1 MCPLLDLAYCELF
14 EKVIILPHFYRS
26 TTFLGNA
33 IFAPGPHDGLQNLD
47 QIKGLSRMFACATVL
62 FMNAPKQKLSNFF

>member
-14 EKVIILPHFYRS
+14 EKVIILPDFYRS

-33 IFAPGPHDGLQNLD
+33 IFAPGPHDGLQ
-47 QIKGLSRMFACATVL
+47 KS
-62 FMNAPKQKLSNFF
+62 